1 MNPEIWLAFAGA
13 SAILLAMPGPTVT
26 LVIGLTL
33 ASGRRAAWASVPGV
47 ALGDFVAMSASLAGA
62 GAILAASATLF
73 TVLKLAG
80 AVYLVW
86 LGVKLWRSSMAITP
100 LTLRATPRP
109 RGVFLQAFT
118 VTALNP
124 KSIVFFVAFVPQF
137 MAADQPLLPQTT
149 VLVAT
154 FVTLAA
160 INAALWVA
168 FAGALRTRMTR
179 ASVRRWLDR
188 AGGTLLIGAGLVTA
202 LARR

>member
-1 MNPEIWLAFAGA
+1 MSPDLWLAFAGA
-13 SAILLAMPGPTVT
+13 SGILLAIPGPTVT

-33 ASGRRAAWASVPGV
+33 AGGRRAAWASVPGV

-62 GAILAASATLF
+62 GAVLAASATLF
-73 TVLKLAG
+73 TALKLAG
-80 AVYLVW
+80 AAYLVW
-86 LGVKLWRSSMAITP
+86 LGIKLWRSSMAP
-100 LTLRATPRP
+100 ATLAVRP
-109 RGVFLQAFT
+109 IQRSRGVFLQAFA

-137 MAADQPLLPQTT
+137 IAADQPLPPQMI
-149 VLVAT
+149 VMVGT

-168 FAGALRTRMTR
+168 FADALRGRLTR
-179 ASVRRWLDR
+179 ARVRRWLDR
-188 AGGTLLIGAGLVTA
+188 AGGTLLIGAGLFTA